1 MKRRRFSLFLRLRP
15 TRIYAPGYNTASNG
29 LNWGEVK
36 RPVRED
42 KGVVKGRSKR
52 VIVVKSPDKK
62 FFEQAIFIL
71 REDFIK
77 GAGIGEG
84 DVLREAER
92 VADEYVR
99 SAASGRPRFTER
111 IPRPFYAALGAAAA
125 LTAVIVMRIVGIY

>member
-15 TRIYAPGYNTASNG
+15 TRIYAPGYKSASNG

-111 IPRPFYAALGAAAA
+111 IPRPFCAALGAAAA